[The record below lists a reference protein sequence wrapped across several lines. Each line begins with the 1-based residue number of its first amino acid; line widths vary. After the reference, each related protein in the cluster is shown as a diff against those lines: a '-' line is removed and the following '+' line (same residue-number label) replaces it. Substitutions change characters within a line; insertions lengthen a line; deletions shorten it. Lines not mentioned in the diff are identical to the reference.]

1 MELSGRTW
9 LITGGSAGIGLALAK
24 AVAELGNRVIICGRN
39 QENLDRVRQEN
50 PSLITWQC
58 DVGEATSRAAMI
70 SWLTQEHP
78 DLSVLVNNAGLQIPR
93 DFVGDNAAAGIDS
106 EIAVNL
112 SAPIHLIL
120 GLLPQLRRQPQASI
134 INVTSGLAYSP
145 MAVFP
150 VYCATKSA
158 LHSFT
163 MSLRHQLRD
172 THIEIIEMA
181 PPIVAT
187 GLRSQETANHNPAAS
202 TAITPEQFVR
212 EALPQLAAG
221 RPEVLVGQSIAT
233 RSQGEALFER
243 MNSQGPQ

>member
-1 MELSGRTW
+1 
-9 LITGGSAGIGLALAK
+9 
-24 AVAELGNRVIICGRN
+24 
-39 QENLDRVRQEN
+39 
-50 PSLITWQC
+50 
-58 DVGEATSRAAMI
+58 MI